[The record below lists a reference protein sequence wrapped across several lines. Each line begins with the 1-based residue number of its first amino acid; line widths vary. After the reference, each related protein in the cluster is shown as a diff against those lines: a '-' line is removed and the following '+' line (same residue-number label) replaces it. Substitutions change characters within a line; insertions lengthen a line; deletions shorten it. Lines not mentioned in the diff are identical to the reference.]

1 MDIFGSG
8 TDLDLVVQ
16 VLFVGMIL
24 FKTSLR
30 FYRFKLDLD
39 KTIILQVNTHRLT
52 ESYFEF
58 DVTLSRWQPW
68 RHFMQ
73 KSAAIW
79 WMHTCC
85 PLTAHCQFCLQ
96 FLIHSTFV
104 HVVMSGC
111 RKELA
116 SGLPLHHCSLEFQ
129 SHLLVT
135 SFILGKIYYIV
146 MHKLNYAR

>member
-58 DVTLSRWQPW
+58 DVTLS
-68 RHFMQ
+68 
-73 KSAAIW
+73 I
-79 WMHTCC
+79 
-85 PLTAHCQFCLQ
+85 
-96 FLIHSTFV
+96 
-104 HVVMSGC
+104 
-111 RKELA
+111 
-116 SGLPLHHCSLEFQ
+116 
-129 SHLLVT
+129 
-135 SFILGKIYYIV
+135 
-146 MHKLNYAR
+146 